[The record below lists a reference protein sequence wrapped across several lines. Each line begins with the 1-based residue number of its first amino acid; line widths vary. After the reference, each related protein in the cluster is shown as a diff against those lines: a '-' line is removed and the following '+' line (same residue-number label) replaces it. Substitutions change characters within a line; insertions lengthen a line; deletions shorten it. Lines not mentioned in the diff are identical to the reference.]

1 LRFLGTEGD
10 GSSNSGLRSQYKKGR
25 GTFELYKDRVITA
38 IRSLRGQFIRWPDAG
53 ERTVIAQRIKK
64 DYKFQNC
71 LGFVDGTLFP
81 FSNQPAT
88 NDASDYHGRKSG
100 YGLTS
105 LIMCDDQRIIRYYV
119 SGWPASAHDNR
130 VFRNSDL
137 FQRPAAYFDNNQY
150 VLGDS
155 AYQNMWF
162 MVSAY
167 KKPVRSQ
174 LSAENERFNTTLS
187 KARVVSEHCIGILK
201 ARFPILRSIRMKLV
215 EDTKEYNMRKI
226 LKMIET
232 TIILHNFLMMENDHN
247 EADDWPGALAADMET
262 DDDNGTDNSSVTTV
276 NNESSDIRRRQVQA
290 ELKRRR

>member
-1 LRFLGTEGD
+1 
-10 GSSNSGLRSQYKKGR
+10 
-25 GTFELYKDRVITA
+25 
-38 IRSLRGQFIRWPDAG
+38 
-53 ERTVIAQRIKK
+53 
-64 DYKFQNC
+64 
-71 LGFVDGTLFP
+71 
-81 FSNQPAT
+81 
-88 NDASDYHGRKSG
+88 
-100 YGLTS
+100 
-105 LIMCDDQRIIRYYV
+105 MCDDQRIIRYYV

-174 LSAENERFNTTLS
+174 LSAENERFNKALS

-201 ARFPILRSIRMKLV
+201 ARFPILRSIRMKLM
-215 EDTKEYNMRKI
+215 EDTKESNMRKI

-247 EADDWPGALAADMET
+247 EADDWPGALAAENAT
-262 DDDNGTDNSSVTTV
+262 DDDNGTDDSSVTTV
-276 NNESSDIRRRQVQA
+276 NNESSDIRRQQVQA

>member
-1 LRFLGTEGD
+1 
-10 GSSNSGLRSQYKKGR
+10 
-25 GTFELYKDRVITA
+25 VITA

-81 FSNQPAT
+81 FANQPAT
-88 NDASDYHGRKSG
+88 KDASDYHGRKSG
-100 YGLTS
+100 YGLSS

-130 VFRNSDL
+130 IFRNSDL
-137 FQRPAAYFDNNQY
+137 FQRPNQYFSPTQY

-155 AYQNMWF
+155 AFQNMWF

-167 KKPVRSQ
+167 KKPNRSQ
-174 LSAENERFNTTLS
+174 LSADNKRFNKALS
-187 KARVVSEHCIGILK
+187 KARVLSEHCIGILK
-201 ARFPILRSIRMKLV
+201 GRFPILRSIRMKLL
-215 EDTKEYNMRKI
+215 EDTKIRNMRKI
-226 LKMIET
+226 LKMIEV
-232 TIILHNFLMMENDHN
+232 TILLHNFLMQEKDHTDL
-247 EADDWPGALAADMET
+247 EDWRVRDNLT
-262 DDDNGTDNSSVTTV
+262 DDDDDDDDDDGTDDPSVTAG
-276 NNESSDIRRRQVQA
+276 NNEPNDLRRRQVQA